1 MRSIGVIPAR
11 FDSKRFPGKPL
22 ALIDNKP
29 LIQHVWQRAK
39 MATLLDDVI
48 VATDDE
54 RIFSKVEEFGG
65 KCVMTSSDIRSGSDR
80 VAEVAKDSQA
90 DIVLNIQGD
99 EPFIEPALI
108 DDVVGAFDNRGTE
121 MVTAVRRADAEDDIP
136 NPNLVKVVFDKDWNA
151 LNFSRTPI
159 PDNQDNSNSGYWI
172 HLGIYGYTRD
182 FLLKFAAMDQ
192 TPLELSESL
201 EQLRAIENGYGI
213 KLIET
218 AYKSFPIDTESDLN
232 RANEE
237 FEKYVLEK
245 SGAA

>member
-11 FDSKRFPGKPL
+11 FDSKRLPGKPL

-54 RIFSKVEEFGG
+54 RIFNIVEEFGG
-65 KCVMTSSDIRSGSDR
+65 NCMMTSSDIKSGSDR
-80 VAEVAKDSQA
+80 VAEIAKDSQA
-90 DIVLNIQGD
+90 DILLNIQGD

-108 DDVVGAFDNRGTE
+108 DDVIGAFDIQGTE
-121 MVTAVRRADAEDDIP
+121 MVTAIRRADAEDDIQ

-151 LNFSRTPI
+151 LNFSRSPI
-159 PDNQDNSNSGYWI
+159 ANDQENSSADHWI

-182 FLLKFAAMDQ
+182 FLLKFSAMNQ
-192 TPLELSESL
+192 TPLEISESL
-201 EQLRAIENGYGI
+201 EQLRVIENGYKI

-218 AYKSFPIDTESDLN
+218 TYKSFPIDTESDLR

-237 FEKYVLEK
+237 FGKFALAET
-245 SGAA
+245 GAV

>member
-11 FDSKRFPGKPL
+11 FDSKRLPGKPL

-54 RIFSKVEEFGG
+54 RILSKVEEFGG

-80 VAEVAKDSQA
+80 VAEVAKGSQA
-90 DIVLNIQGD
+90 DIVMNIQGD

-108 DDVVGAFDNRGTE
+108 NAVVGAFDEHGTE
-121 MVTAVRRADAEDDIP
+121 MVTAIRRADAEDDIP
-136 NPNLVKVVFDKDWNA
+136 NPNLVKVVFDEDWNA

-159 PDNQDNSNSGYWI
+159 ADDKENSSPGHWI

-182 FLLKFAAMDQ
+182 FLLKFTDMDQ
-192 TPLELSESL
+192 TPMELSESL
-201 EQLRAIENGYGI
+201 EQLRVIENGYKI
-213 KLIET
+213 KLVQTE
-218 AYKSFPIDTESDLN
+218 YRSFPIDTESDLI

-237 FEKYVLEK
+237 FEKYALEEA
-245 SGAA
+245 GAL

>member
-80 VAEVAKDSQA
+80 VAEVAKGSEA

-108 DDVVGAFDNRGTE
+108 DEIVGAFDDRGTE
-121 MVTAVRRADAEDDIP
+121 MVTAVRKADAEDDIP
-136 NPNLVKVVFDKDWNA
+136 NPNLVKVSFDRDWNA

-159 PDNQDNSNSGYWI
+159 TGNQDNSSPDHWI

-182 FLLKFAAMDQ
+182 FLLKFTTMDQ

-201 EQLRAIENGYGI
+201 EQLRAIENGYKI

-218 AYKSFPIDTESDLN
+218 AYRSFPIDTESDLN

-237 FEKYVLEK
+237 FEKYALEET
-245 SGAA
+245 GAV

>member
-22 ALIDNKP
+22 ALINNKP

-54 RIFSKVEEFGG
+54 RILSKVEEFAG

-80 VAEVAKDSQA
+80 VAEVAKDSQV

-108 DDVVGAFDNRGTE
+108 DDVVGVFDNHGTE
-121 MVTAVRRADAEDDIP
+121 MVTAVRRADAEDDIL

-159 PDNQDNSNSGYWI
+159 TNNQDNSSPEYWI
-172 HLGIYGYTRD
+172 HLGIYGYTRE
-182 FLLKFAAMDQ
+182 FLLKFATMDQ

-201 EQLRAIENGYGI
+201 EQLRAIENGYWI
-213 KLIET
+213 RLIDT
-218 AYKSFPIDTESDLN
+218 TYKSFPIDTESDLN

-237 FEKYVLEK
+237 FEKYVLER
-245 SGAA
+245 SGAV